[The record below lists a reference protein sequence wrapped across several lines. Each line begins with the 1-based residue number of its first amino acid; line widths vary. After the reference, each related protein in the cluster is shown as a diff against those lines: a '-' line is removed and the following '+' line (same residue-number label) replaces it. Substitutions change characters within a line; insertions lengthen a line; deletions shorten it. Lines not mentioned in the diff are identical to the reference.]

1 MTALTPL
8 GGLIISVLIIVQS
21 QTATSTTFALLMGIV
36 AGVCFLIDLLHPYV
50 GTLQRRPPA

>member
-1 MTALTPL
+1 MTFLTPL
-8 GGLIISVLIIVQS
+8 GGLILAVFVVVQS